1 MGIPL
6 YPISNG
12 VKVGFKTGAPLLY
25 ELPAPVMWRSFSEW
39 LLALWECKGASPA
52 CHPQQH
58 NQSNPY
64 GKLHQQPKCKNKIWN
79 PNPPSGNAKNKT
91 ISSQCFWQLPSL
103 KLTIGPEHFGI
114 PKSKP
119 DRHQFSGVFTINF
132 WKNFS
137 SYAVSCLHKPS
148 HIVLHLALSESN
160 GVLPR
165 IMWRTRWHRLTTSDS

>member
-1 MGIPL
+1 ML
-6 YPISNG
+6 YRYTLFQMG
-12 VKVGFKTGAPLLY
+12 VKVRFKGHIAQNYGYGRPLLY
-25 ELPAPVMWRSFSEW
+25 ELPIPVMWRSFSEW

-58 NQSNPY
+58 NQSNLANY
-64 GKLHQQPKCKNKIWN
+64 ISSQNVKTTYENLTHQAITQRTKLYLPE
-79 PNPPSGNAKNKT
+79 
-91 ISSQCFWQLPSL
+91 SSQCFSQLPSL

-132 WKNFS
+132 WNIFS

-165 IMWRTRWHRLTTSDS
+165 IM